1 MRMHRFFYIEGG
13 SMEEKRL
20 AVIGITVEKADSAM
34 EVNHI
39 LHDYGEYIIGR
50 IGVPYQNRQ
59 MSVITIIL
67 DAPQNLVSSLSGK
80 LGMLTGIYAKTMYLK
95 VGEE

>member
-1 MRMHRFFYIEGG
+1 
-13 SMEEKRL
+13 MEEKRL
-20 AVIGITVEKADSAM
+20 AVIGITVEKSESAM

-39 LHDYGEYIIGR
+39 LHGYGEYIIGR

-80 LGMLTGIYAKTMYLK
+80 LGMLTGIYTKTMYLK
-95 VGEE
+95 VGEA